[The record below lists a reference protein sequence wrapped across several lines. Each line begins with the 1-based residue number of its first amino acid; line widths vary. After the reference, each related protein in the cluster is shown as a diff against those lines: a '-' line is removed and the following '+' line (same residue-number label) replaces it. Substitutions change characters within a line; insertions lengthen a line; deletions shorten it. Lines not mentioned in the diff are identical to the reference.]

1 MKIKVLVVDDHEL
14 IRQGIVS
21 LLAGEAD
28 IEIAATYSSG
38 HALMTGIVQH
48 TADVVLLDL
57 QLENENGL
65 DWLLKVKE
73 QFPEVKVLILS
84 SNENVHNISL
94 LLKSGASGYLFKN
107 TRTRELAAGIRHVMQ
122 SGTPYLL
129 PEVAQ
134 FINSKNKNAASL
146 NTLTPRELEVLRL
159 IAKELTSQ
167 EIAAQLGI
175 SHRTIEIYRL
185 GLMQKMDAKNMVGMV
200 KKAIMLGLIK
210 E

>member
-1 MKIKVLVVDDHEL
+1 MKIKVIIVDDHEL

-21 LLAGEAD
+21 LLGAEED
-28 IEIAATYSSG
+28 IDIVAAYSSG
-38 HALMTGIVQH
+38 NSLVKGIEQHA
-48 TADVVLLDL
+48 ADVVLLDL

-65 DWLLKVKE
+65 DWLLKIKE
-73 QFPEVKVLILS
+73 QYPAVKVLILS

-107 TRTRELAAGIRHVMQ
+107 TRSRELAAGIRHVVK
-122 SGTPYLL
+122 SDTPYLL

-134 FINSKNKNAASL
+134 FINSKNRSAASL
-146 NTLTPRELEVLRL
+146 NTLTPRELEVLQL

-185 GLMQKMDAKNMVGMV
+185 GLMQKLDAKNMVGMV